1 MAEVNVDY
9 ALVNTVAGRL
19 TTEGGDIAKVL
30 TGLQASVTELL
41 TSKGGLFLQQSS
53 PVMSTQYTE
62 FTTSLTKAVSNLES
76 FATSFSMI
84 AKNLNEMDQSLAQP
98 PPAA

>member
-9 ALVNTVAGRL
+9 ALINTVAGRL
-19 TTEGGDIAKVL
+19 TSEGAEIAGVL
-30 TGLQASVTELL
+30 TNLQTSVTELL
-41 TSKGGLFLQQSS
+41 TSQGGLWLQHSS

-76 FATSFSMI
+76 FASSFSMI
-84 AKNLNEMDQSLAQP
+84 AKNLSEMDQTLSQP
-98 PPAA
+98 PPAE

>member
-9 ALVNTVAGRL
+9 ALINTVAGRL
-19 TTEGGDIAKVL
+19 TTEGAEIAGVL
-30 TGLQASVTELL
+30 TNLQTSVSELL
-41 TSKGGLFLQQSS
+41 TSQGGLWLQQSS

-76 FATSFSMI
+76 FASSFSMI
-84 AKNLNEMDQSLAQP
+84 AKNLSDMDQTLSQP